1 MIKCY
6 TFIQMKISNKIFF
19 FSILILSGC
28 NNQTIESENSV
39 FKPNSPLS
47 ELIDVN
53 EVNFSSIDSVH
64 LKRFNVWNSFI
75 SVNTKLSRLTPQS
88 NDHRS
93 IFNSIKLDLQ
103 DINQNNIPYPFN
115 KPEIIGRL
123 RVVKTFVYK
132 VNSYELN
139 TVNLKSYKEDVIM
152 IIESYNAFVEK
163 LNELAQEAVP

>member
-1 MIKCY
+1 
-6 TFIQMKISNKIFF
+6 MKIFKNIFLVLT
-19 FSILILSGC
+19 LILLGC
-28 NNQTIESENSV
+28 NNQAIQSENSA

-47 ELIDVN
+47 ELIDLN
-53 EVNFSSIDSVH
+53 EVNFSSIDSIY
-64 LKRFNVWNSFI
+64 LKRFNVWNPFI
-75 SVNTKLSRLTPQS
+75 AVNTKLSRLTPQS

-93 IFNSIKLDLQ
+93 ILNSIKLDLQ

-115 KPEIIGRL
+115 KPEVIGRL

-139 TVNLKSYKEDVIM
+139 AINLKSYEEDVIM

-163 LNELAQEAVP
+163 LNALAEEAGP

>member
-1 MIKCY
+1 
-6 TFIQMKISNKIFF
+6 MKICKNIF
-19 FSILILSGC
+19 LLLVLTLLGC
-28 NNQTIESENSV
+28 NNQSIQSENSV
-39 FKPNSPLS
+39 FQPNRSLL
-47 ELIDVN
+47 ELISID
-53 EVNFSSIDSVH
+53 EVNFSSIDSAY
-64 LKRFNVWNSFI
+64 LKRFNVWNPFI
-75 SVNTKLSRLTPQS
+75 AVNTKLSRLTPQS

-115 KPEIIGRL
+115 KPEVIGRL

-139 TVNLKSYKEDVIM
+139 AVNLKSYKEDVIM

-163 LNELAQEAVP
+163 LNALAEEAGP

>member
-1 MIKCY
+1 ML
-6 TFIQMKISNKIFF
+6 FRS
-19 FSILILSGC
+19 
-28 NNQTIESENSV
+28 
-39 FKPNSPLS
+39 
-47 ELIDVN
+47 
-53 EVNFSSIDSVH
+53 
-64 LKRFNVWNSFI
+64 
-75 SVNTKLSRLTPQS
+75 
-88 NDHRS
+88 RS

-139 TVNLKSYKEDVIM
+139 TVNLRSYKEDVVM

-163 LNELAQEAVP
+163 LNELAQEAGP

>member
-1 MIKCY
+1 
-6 TFIQMKISNKIFF
+6 MKIFKNIFLVLT
-19 FSILILSGC
+19 LILLGC
-28 NNQTIESENSV
+28 NNQSIQSENSA

-53 EVNFSSIDSVH
+53 EVNFSSIDSVY
-64 LKRFNVWNSFI
+64 LKRFNVWNPFI
-75 SVNTKLSRLTPQS
+75 AVNTKLSRLTPQS

-93 IFNSIKLDLQ
+93 ILNSIKLDLQ

-115 KPEIIGRL
+115 KPEVIGRL

-139 TVNLKSYKEDVIM
+139 AVNLKSYEEDVIM

-163 LNELAQEAVP
+163 LNALAEEAGP

>member
-1 MIKCY
+1 
-6 TFIQMKISNKIFF
+6 MKICKNIFLF
-19 FSILILSGC
+19 LVLALLGC
-28 NNQTIESENSV
+28 NNQSIQSENSV
-39 FKPNSPLS
+39 FQPNRPLS
-47 ELIDVN
+47 KLISID
-53 EVNFSSIDSVH
+53 EVNFSIIDSAY
-64 LKRFNVWNSFI
+64 LKRFNVWNPFI
-75 SVNTKLSRLTPQS
+75 AVNTKLSRLTPQS

-115 KPEIIGRL
+115 KPEVIGRL

-139 TVNLKSYKEDVIM
+139 VVNLRNFEEDVIM

-163 LNELAQEAVP
+163 LNALAEEAGL